1 MTNRKKTPDS
11 WEREFD
17 EKFDWLFK
25 RPIYFVG
32 TFGETNRLNVDMT
45 VNDIKSFIHSLLK
58 QERQRVV
65 GEIRKGM
72 ADEIKFLLDDC
83 IGNAWHDIC
92 LVEVI
97 KSRIDRIT

>member
-1 MTNRKKTPDS
+1 
-11 WEREFD
+11 
-17 EKFDWLFK
+17 
-25 RPIYFVG
+25 
-32 TFGETNRLNVDMT
+32 
-45 VNDIKSFIHSLLK
+45 
-58 QERQRVV
+58 V